1 MEEESLDIILVIA
14 AGICVSFLFILSI
27 MVFML
32 INLKRKTE
40 NERRV
45 EKVKSEF
52 EYQLMG
58 SRIEIQEQTF
68 KQISQ
73 EIHDN
78 IGQMLTLVKLHLNS
92 LEKYVQPPGL
102 LIINDAQEGL
112 TKTIQDLR
120 DISKT
125 LNSDMINQIGI
136 VKAIG
141 IELKVLEKLTIIK
154 TECKCED
161 EHFNIDPQ
169 VELIL
174 FRIVQESLHNI
185 IKHAKATAVY
195 VSTGIKDNCLK
206 LIIEDNGVGFN
217 TNDKSILGNGLMNI
231 KSRCK
236 LINAEVFIESVV
248 FQGTSIELTVPIDIN
263 AF

>member
-125 LNSDMINQIGI
+125 LNSDMINQVGI

-141 IELKVLEKLTIIK
+141 LELKVLEKLTNIK
-154 TECKCED
+154 TECKCEE
-161 EHFNIDPQ
+161 EHLDIDPH

-185 IKHAKATAVY
+185 IKHAKASSVF
-195 VSTGIKDNCLK
+195 VSTTVLENKFELIIKDDGIGFDCNNK
-206 LIIEDNGVGFN
+206 QIRGTGLI
-217 TNDKSILGNGLMNI
+217 NI
-231 KSRCK
+231 QNRCN
-236 LINAEVFIESVV
+236 LINANLEFISSPETGTLISISVA
-248 FQGTSIELTVPIDIN
+248 IN
-263 AF
+263 